1 MKKLGLI
8 LLCTLIITSCD
19 VMECENVKSSEV
31 TFLID
36 ISDPRLF
43 EEASDDIKSNL
54 SRFMSKLGL
63 TSMGECHQLT
73 VNIAPLSARDEL
85 KMSSETIGVDQQGLS
100 RKKVKEMS
108 NPRPIIQMISRSLNE
123 YDGLKELDD
132 YNSGSSIGNQIL
144 KAMLQMSGSGQ
155 STLVIISDLISNDER
170 FSLYK
175 SIPRAVDAEV
185 LEAVFDTRLLEE
197 FSQTYAEGEAPA
209 IVLVQLQAVESHM
222 KARRGDLAT
231 FWKTILAE
239 GLDQDVTI
247 VDNLSN

>member
-1 MKKLGLI
+1 MKKLI
-8 LLCTLIITSCD
+8 VIVLCSFMIASCD
-19 VMECENVKSSEV
+19 VMECEKVQSSEV

-63 TSMGECHQLT
+63 NSMGECHQLT

-85 KMSSETIGVDQQGLS
+85 KMSTQTVGVNQQGLS

-108 NPRPIIQMISRSLNE
+108 NPRPIVQMISRSLNE
-123 YDGLKELDD
+123 YEGLKELDD

-144 KAMLQMSGSGQ
+144 KAALQMKESGQ

-175 SIPRAVDAEV
+175 RIPTQIDTEV
-185 LEAVFDTRLLEE
+185 MESVFDARLLEE
-197 FSQTYAEGEAPA
+197 FSQTYAVGEAPA

-222 KARRGDLAT
+222 RAKRGDLAA
-231 FWKTILAE
+231 FWKTVLGE
-239 GLDQDVTI
+239 GLEQDVTI